1 MLLLGPCG
9 RPANIPHAEFHG
21 LNFDHKGKLRYSCKK
36 GYKLRGPNRRTCHED
51 GKWSKPP
58 SCSRKLIS
66 YLLTLVREGW
76 RGNKSPFVTLRKR
89 QYGASGRNRSM
100 NQVKTKL
107 ISKAQVQRVHQTLI
121 CVQTSISSRR
131 YYNKIIYLRATNV
144 FHAWDVFVLCFYI
157 SSLKADIFF
166 MITILVAFSHY

>member
-9 RPANIPHAEFHG
+9 RPANIPHSEFHG
-21 LNFDHKGKLRYSCKK
+21 RNFEHKGKLRYSCKK
-36 GYKLRGPNRRTCHED
+36 GYKLRGPNRRTCRED

-66 YLLTLVREGW
+66 YLLTLDREGW
-76 RGNKSPFVTLRKR
+76 RGNKPPFVKPRER

-100 NQVKTKL
+100 NQVNTKL

-121 CVQTSISSRR
+121 CVPITNRKRTDHRKSQDFQTVR
-131 YYNKIIYLRATNV
+131 YLAQQKPQIV
-144 FHAWDVFVLCFYI
+144 WP
-157 SSLKADIFF
+157 LKGTCVIRDQ
-166 MITILVAFSHY
+166 